1 MTVNNSTLTAL
12 LLASIASVALS
23 SIINVPVAAQQ
34 QQQAINSPEDL
45 ATYQKKSN
53 FIKEFDV
60 PVQERGLK
68 GITTGTDGSIWFIH
82 SSNKTGAIFRL
93 DSNTGKFAQY
103 ALDGVTVVDDAIINL
118 AASQL
123 VFDRATNAV
132 WFTDARTYSIGRLD
146 VENSK
151 VDRWKIP
158 TDKAGPMG
166 IALSPDDKS
175 IWFTEIT
182 GNKIGKFEKG
192 SKRFAEYSTG
202 EDTGPALLT
211 FDDRGVLWVSLTF
224 AGSVLRVEPWSLVSN
239 SPSPSLSG
247 MTKMALP
254 EPDRFTPFGIAITS
268 SGKMYVSDHSSSR
281 IVVSDAE
288 SNFRSYTSYWTSPPD
303 SIIPTTL
310 PSQMISDKEGNV
322 YFAQHGGNRI
332 TEVRASDGIMTEY
345 EIPTGPLSTALYLA
359 EGHNGKIWF
368 VEWASNRVAYLDT
381 SVDVPFEL
389 QPKESKSIT
398 LAANGSKSIVAVVL
412 APPQANSNSAAGKSQ
427 EIELSLTGMTESG
440 LKGISFTASPAQV
453 KLPNGVSGGNGSASM
468 IESNIVAKALQNA
481 KSGSYTVMVR
491 ALTQEN
497 DGLVISKLYPLS
509 LVLDLPQSAGA
520 DNPGQ
525 PTMIT
530 ADRAGEELSI
540 RETIQILALGAATGL
555 IGYIV
560 YRRIKGRKTAGV
572 KD

>member
-1 MTVNNSTLTAL
+1 MTANNSTLTAL
-12 LLASIASVALS
+12 LLASLASVALS
-23 SIINVPVAAQQ
+23 SMINVPVAAQQ

-53 FIKEFDV
+53 FIKEFVV

-68 GITTGTDGSIWFIH
+68 GITTGIDGSIWFIH
-82 SSNKTGAIFRL
+82 SSNKTGTIFRL

-103 ALDGVTVVDDAIINL
+103 ALDGVTVVDDVIINL

-123 VFDRATNAV
+123 VFDRKTNAI
-132 WFTDARTYSIGRLD
+132 WFTDARTNSIGRLD
-146 VENSK
+146 VESSK
-151 VDRWKIP
+151 IDRWKIP

-192 SKRFAEYSTG
+192 SKQFAEYPTG

-211 FDDRGVLWVSLTF
+211 FDDRGVIWVSLTF
-224 AGSVLRVEPWSLVSN
+224 AGSVLRVEPWALVPD

-254 EPDRFTPFGIAITS
+254 QPDRFNPFGIAITS
-268 SGKMYVSDHSSSR
+268 GRMYVSDHSSSR

-303 SIIPTTL
+303 SFLPTTL
-310 PSQMISDKEGNV
+310 PSQVISDKEGNI

-332 TEVRASDGIMTEY
+332 AEIRVTDGILTEY
-345 EIPTGPLSTALYLA
+345 EIPTGPLSTALYLS
-359 EGHNGKIWF
+359 EGQDGKIWF

-398 LAANGSKSIVAVVL
+398 LGANGSKSIVAVVS
-412 APPQANSNSAAGKSQ
+412 AQPQANNNGAGKSQ
-427 EIELSLTGMTESG
+427 EIELSLTGMSESG
-440 LKGISFTASPAQV
+440 LKDISFTASPAQV
-453 KLPNGVSGGNGSASM
+453 KLPDGAGGGNRSTST
-468 IESNIVAKALQNA
+468 IESNIVVKALQNA
-481 KSGSYTVMVR
+481 KSGGYTVMVR

-520 DNPGQ
+520 DNQGQ

-530 ADRAGEELSI
+530 TDREGELSV
-540 RETIQILALGAATGL
+540 RETIQILALGAAAGL

-560 YRRIKGRKTAGV
+560 YRRIKGRKTAIT